1 MTVGRGPRLGA
12 DGVNAINE
20 ETGGAWP
27 PLLAPLS
34 GVWKLVKPAGRLT
47 SNYVP
52 FSPPGFLGRATAK
65 KRICI
70 QPRHPWVDGLWVWVD
85 CWPRV
90 TSFSVSWTRQRSL
103 VLWITSWL
111 GAIDLG

>member
-20 ETGGAWP
+20 ETGGAWAP

-34 GVWKLVKPAGRLT
+34 GVWKLLLKPAGRLT

-70 QPRHPWVDGLWVWVD
+70 QPRDPWVDGLWVWVD

-90 TSFSVSWTRQRSL
+90 TSFSVSW
-103 VLWITSWL
+103 
-111 GAIDLG
+111 